1 MNCEEFQEVLP
12 EVIDGG
18 RSPEQDWHLKSCT
31 ECRTLVEDLY
41 TISQQAKMLR
51 ESEEPS
57 PQLWTAIQAGLER
70 EGLIALPERQPVLV
84 LKRTPRWNPAW
95 LLPIAA
101 SVFVLFGVL
110 RYQRND
116 QPVNTTAAISQPA
129 ASTQAILTLAPQ
141 DEQIMTTLASY
152 APTMRAKYETD
163 LQNVNAYIRD
173 AQDSVH
179 SNPNDALAS
188 QYLMDAYEQKAMLY
202 QMVLDR
208 PLQ

>member
-1 MNCEEFQEVLP
+1 MNCQEFQEVLP

-18 RSPEQDWHLKSCT
+18 RSSEQEWHLKSCT
-31 ECRTLVEDLY
+31 ECRMLVEDLHA
-41 TISQQAKMLR
+41 ISQQAQALR

-57 PQLWTAIQAGLER
+57 PQMWIAIQAGLER
-70 EGLIALPERQPVLV
+70 EGLIAADDRQPVLV
-84 LKRTPRWNPAW
+84 MKRQPQWNPAW

-110 RYQRND
+110 RYQRNN

-129 ASTQAILTLAPQ
+129 ANAQIVPLAPQ

-152 APTMRAKYETD
+152 SPTMRSKYETD

-173 AQDSVH
+173 AEDSVH
-179 SNPNDALAS
+179 SNPNDAQAS
-188 QYLMDAYEQKAMLY
+188 QYLMDAYGQKAMLY